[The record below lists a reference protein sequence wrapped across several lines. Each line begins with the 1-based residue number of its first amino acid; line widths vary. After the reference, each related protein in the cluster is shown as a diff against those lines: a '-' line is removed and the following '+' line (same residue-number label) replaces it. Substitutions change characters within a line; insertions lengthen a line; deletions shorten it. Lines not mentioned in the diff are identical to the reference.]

1 MAFTSK
7 DSLIKALKEQL
18 ATRENQAIKGLLTIY
33 SFQTNEEKCE
43 GYTKEFNGMGF
54 LQLIQI
60 SFLVLLN
67 NTLQK
72 VGFLL
77 NR

>member
-1 MAFTSK
+1 
-7 DSLIKALKEQL
+7 
-18 ATRENQAIKGLLTIY
+18 
-33 SFQTNEEKCE
+33 
-43 GYTKEFNGMGF
+43 MGF

-77 NR
+77 NRWI